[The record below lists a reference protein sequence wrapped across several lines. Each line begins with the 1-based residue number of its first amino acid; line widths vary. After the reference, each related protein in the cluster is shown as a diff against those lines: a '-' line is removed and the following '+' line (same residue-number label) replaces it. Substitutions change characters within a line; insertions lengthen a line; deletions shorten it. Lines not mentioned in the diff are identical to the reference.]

1 MISSVPNQRHIAR
14 ALGVSQATVSLAMR
28 GDPSIP
34 ESTRQAIFRKA
45 AEIGY
50 RPNPMVS
57 VLMEHIRSGRE
68 VKDQGCIAI
77 LQTVSLRSNAPGAGP
92 KTYATQLEGFRSQA
106 VLRGYRTETFRL
118 ENSEK
123 QIQSIDRQ
131 LYSRGIAGVFLAAP
145 RHPSYHSPLPMDWSR
160 YACSTV
166 SYSWWEPAVD
176 RVSSHHRH
184 NVDLAVA
191 KALERGYQ
199 RIGMCLPPDTQR
211 GIESNWLAGYLVCES
226 HLPRNRRIPLF
237 QGNLKDSS
245 RQDFERWFERWK
257 PDVLITLVGEEA
269 AWLRQLGIGFDQV
282 GLVCLNLPPDSSLSG
297 VVENNE
303 DVGATACDIIV
314 NKLTHNERG
323 LPNRPR
329 LILIDGS
336 WNDGESLPGRQ
347 TREHGKARSGRISAR
362 AGTG

>member
-1 MISSVPNQRHIAR
+1 
-14 ALGVSQATVSLAMR
+14 MR
-28 GDPSIP
+28 GDPCIP

-45 AEIGY
+45 EELGY

-68 VKDQGCIAI
+68 VKEQGCLAI
-77 LQTVSLRSNAPGAGP
+77 LQTVSLRVSGAGP
-92 KTYATQLEGFRSQA
+92 KTYVTQLDGFRRQA
-106 VLRGYRTETFRL
+106 ALRGYRTETFRL

-123 QIQSIDRQ
+123 QIETLDRQ
-131 LYSRGIAGVFLAAP
+131 LYARGIAGVLLAAP
-145 RHPSYHSPLPMDWSR
+145 RHRSFSSPLPLQWNR

-166 SYSWWEPAVD
+166 GYSWWEPAVD

-184 NVDLAVA
+184 NVDMAVA
-191 KALERGYQ
+191 KVLDRGYQ
-199 RIGMCLPPDTQR
+199 RIGMCLPPNAHSR
-211 GIESNWLAGYLVCES
+211 VESNWLAGYLVWES
-226 HLPRNRRIPLF
+226 RLPRNRRIPLF
-237 QGNLKDSS
+237 EGTVTDSS
-245 RQDFERWFERWK
+245 REDFERWFRRWK

-269 AWLRQLGIGFDQV
+269 VWLRQLGIGFDQV

-314 NKLTHNERG
+314 NKLAHNERG
-323 LPNRPR
+323 LPPRPR

-336 WNDGESLPGRQ
+336 WRDGESLPGR
-347 TREHGKARSGRISAR
+347 RASGRGRIRRSPAR
-362 AGTG
+362 AGAGVS

>member
-1 MISSVPNQRHIAR
+1 MISRVPNQRHIAK

-34 ESTRQAIFRKA
+34 ETTRQAVFKKA
-45 AEIGY
+45 KEIGY
-50 RPNPMVS
+50 RPNSMVS
-57 VLMEHIRSGRE
+57 VLMEHIRSGRA
-68 VKDQGCIAI
+68 VKDQGCLAI
-77 LQTVSLRSNAPGAGP
+77 LQTVSLKPNPAGAGP
-92 KTYATQLEGFRSQA
+92 KTFATQLAGFQSQA
-106 VLRGYRTETFRL
+106 ALRGYRTETFL
-118 ENSEK
+118 LANSER
-123 QIQSIDRQ
+123 QLEILDRQ

-145 RHPSYHSPLPMDWSR
+145 RHQSYNFALPMDWSR

-191 KALERGYQ
+191 KVLERGYQ
-199 RIGMCLPPDTQR
+199 RIGMCLPPSSHW
-211 GIESNWLAGYLVCES
+211 GVESNWLAGYLVCES
-226 HLPRNRRIPLF
+226 RLPRSRKIPLF
-237 QGNLKDSS
+237 EGTLKDSS

-257 PDVLITLVGEEA
+257 PDVLLTLVGEEMV
-269 AWLRQLGIGFDQV
+269 WLRQLGIGFDQV
-282 GLVCLNLPPDSSLSG
+282 GLVCLNLPPDSPLSG

-323 LPNRPR
+323 LPKRPR
-329 LILIDGS
+329 LILIDGT
-336 WNDGESLPGRQ
+336 WHDGESLPQRQAGKQGR
-347 TREHGKARSGRISAR
+347 TRGNRSSAR
-362 AGTG
+362 ADAS